1 MPHVGTVFGDM
12 PQLISEASQ
21 IYIATGELL
30 NDLQPL
36 KRVGSGSPKLNL
48 IPNVPVTD
56 QMCLGIVARGCLYLG
71 P

>member
-1 MPHVGTVFGDM
+1 
-12 PQLISEASQ
+12 
-21 IYIATGELL
+21 L

-48 IPNVPVTD
+48 IPNVPLTD